1 MLAAT
6 RFLSQIDVSGVGL
19 VPGVPTL
26 LAPSRPSGPPRA
38 VSHYLV
44 RELASWHL
52 AMSKAWE
59 EAVSKELHAFLSP
72 YTEKDLGEWLDK
84 IGANWNPQPPKNP
97 SDAR

>member
-1 MLAAT
+1 
-6 RFLSQIDVSGVGL
+6 
-19 VPGVPTL
+19 
-26 LAPSRPSGPPRA
+26 
-38 VSHYLV
+38 
-44 RELASWHL
+44 
-52 AMSKAWE
+52 MSKAWE